1 MNIIETLKQ
10 YDIQEG
16 DLLECED
23 GEVYMILKSSL
34 GWMLTGPQPFQ
45 YIFYFHGKKKLTKT
59 PKRLL
64 RPRWDYLITAHNE
77 ETELP
82 TARILKL
89 EILQPKQQDKTL
101 RCKKCN
107 RPLNFNVIADE
118 PNQHLCVWCAEKPTI
133 TVNVPK
139 GVKVEVVENE

>member
-34 GWMLTGPQPFQ
+34 GWMLAGPQPFQ

-64 RPRWDYLITAHNE
+64 RPRWRTINIYDRTGWIE
-77 ETELP
+77 FD
-82 TARILKL
+82 
-89 EILQPKQQDKTL
+89 ILQPKQA
-101 RCKKCN
+101 R
-107 RPLNFNVIADE
+107 
-118 PNQHLCVWCAEKPTI
+118 KPTI

-139 GVKVEVVENE
+139 ELQDKIVINVVEK

>member
-1 MNIIETLKQ
+1 MTVRDFLNQ
-10 YDIQEG
+10 YDIEEG
-16 DLLECED
+16 DFLECED

-34 GWMLTGPQPFQ
+34 GWMLAGPQPFQ

-64 RPRWDYLITAHNE
+64 RPRWKGLDTNGLVRWLH
-77 ETELP
+77 
-82 TARILKL
+82 L
-89 EILQPKQQDKTL
+89 EVLQPKQQ
-101 RCKKCN
+101 R
-107 RPLNFNVIADE
+107 
-118 PNQHLCVWCAEKPTI
+118 KPTI